1 MAAFPGNEVSFGP
14 ASRPPHS
21 HPSATM
27 HPCTAVWRRRS
38 VAMAGQNQKP
48 ERQRDL
54 CSLHLLG
61 CTARLR
67 RAPCRFPGRL
77 PGMDGAGPLLF
88 GGACHAEPLLA
99 IIGVWR
105 TDLLAQPSAS
115 WRTLAA
121 LCRRRARLRARYLRS
136 RFPSTLLL
144 LLAVPTF
151 VAIPSCLVVSATGFT
166 GTANVAGSLR
176 MSSICSAF
184 QRQTAVDKKRFRTK
198 NSARAACFSDG
209 GYWRPEPGWC

>member
-88 GGACHAEPLLA
+88 GGACHALVGPTVGILEDA
-99 IIGVWR
+99 CG
-105 TDLLAQPSAS
+105 
-115 WRTLAA
+115 
-121 LCRRRARLRARYLRS
+121 
-136 RFPSTLLL
+136 
-144 LLAVPTF
+144 AVPATRSLASSISVF
-151 VAIPSCLVVSATGFT
+151 ALSLNTASSARCAHVCGYSELSVVSATGFT
-166 GTANVAGSLR
+166 GTANVAGSLC
-176 MSSICSAF
+176 MSSICPAF

-198 NSARAACFSDG
+198 SSARATCFSDG

>member
-1 MAAFPGNEVSFGP
+1 MAPLPVHPTPTP
-14 ASRPPHS
+14 AP
-21 HPSATM
+21 
-27 HPCTAVWRRRS
+27 PCTPAPQCGGADRS
-38 VAMAGQNQKP
+38 QWPGRITNLSDNGTFAH
-48 ERQRDL
+48 
-54 CSLHLLG
+54 CIC

-184 QRQTAVDKKRFRTK
+184 QRQTAVDKKRFRTQ
-198 NSARAACFSDG
+198 SLFFRWWLLA
-209 GYWRPEPGWC
+209 P